1 MVTRRSSAVNVGTGP
16 GLFRTK
22 VWTFGTG
29 SARLWGML
37 TSRLARG
44 LAAAAAL
51 AAVAATVTPAAAAG
65 YHQRAIPAHVFA
77 PYFQTYK
84 PGDPAEQAAASGARY
99 LTMAFLQTPVAG
111 SCEATWDGDP
121 NRPISPAQYGDSIKR
136 LRAMG
141 GDVIASYGG
150 GDASGHGTDIA
161 DSCTDVDKIAANFE
175 QVITTYDITRIDLD
189 VEGPMQKNLAGV
201 DRRNKAI
208 AKVEKWAAANHRL
221 IQFDYTVPTDVI
233 GITQG
238 SRDMLANAK
247 ANGAE
252 IHIVNIMTFDYYDDK
267 PHQMADDTRTAATL
281 LLADLRALHPGTPD
295 AKLWQQVGI
304 IEIFTP
310 RDAVDVT
317 VWSWLHNIGSL
328 SFWALGRDSGSCPGQ
343 HSDACSGVQQADW
356 QYTRTMGAFTHN

>member
-1 MVTRRSSAVNVGTGP
+1 
-16 GLFRTK
+16 
-22 VWTFGTG
+22 
-29 SARLWGML
+29 ML

-51 AAVAATVTPAAAAG
+51 AAVAATVTPGSAAAAG
-65 YHQRAIPAHVFA
+65 QHQRAIPAHVFA

-161 DSCTDVDKIAANFE
+161 DSCTDVDKIAENFE
-175 QVITTYDITRIDLD
+175 KVITTYDITRIDLD

-208 AKVEKWAAANHRL
+208 AKVEKWAAANHRV

-267 PHQMADDTRTAATL
+267 PHQMADDTKTAATL

-304 IEIFTP
+304 IEMVGVDDYGSGGETGPLEIFTP

-317 VWSWLHNIGSL
+317 VWSWLHDIGSL

-356 QYTRTMGAFTHN
+356 QYTRTMGALTHN

>member
-1 MVTRRSSAVNVGTGP
+1 
-16 GLFRTK
+16 
-22 VWTFGTG
+22 
-29 SARLWGML
+29 ML

-44 LAAAAAL
+44 LAAAVAL
-51 AAVAATVTPAAAAG
+51 AAVATTAVPGSAAAAG
-65 YHQRAIPAHVFA
+65 QYHQRSIPEHVFA
-77 PYFQTYK
+77 PYFQTYL

-121 NRPISPAQYGDSIKR
+121 NRPISLAQYGDSIAR

-175 QVITTYDITRIDLD
+175 KVITTYDITRIDLD
-189 VEGPMQKNLAGV
+189 VEGPMPKNLPGV

-208 AKVEKWAAANHRL
+208 AQVEKWAAAHGRTV
-221 IQFDYTVPTDVI
+221 QFDYTVPTDAV
-233 GITQG
+233 GITKETK
-238 SRDMLANAK
+238 DMLANAV
-247 ANGAE
+247 ANGAD

-267 PHQMADDTRTAATL
+267 PHEMAVDTRTAAGEL
-281 LLADLRALHPGTPD
+281 LDELRVLHPGTPD
-295 AKLWQQVGI
+295 RQLWQQVGI
-304 IEIFTP
+304 IEMVGLDDYGSGGETGPLEIFTP

-317 VWSWLHNIGSL
+317 VWSWLHDIGSL
-328 SFWALGRDSGSCPGQ
+328 SFWALGRDSGACPGQ
-343 HSDACSGVQQADW
+343 HSDQCSGVQQAPW

>member
-1 MVTRRSSAVNVGTGP
+1 
-16 GLFRTK
+16 
-22 VWTFGTG
+22 
-29 SARLWGML
+29 ML

-51 AAVAATVTPAAAAG
+51 AAVAATATSGSAFATGQAAAG
-65 YHQRAIPAHVFA
+65 QSHQRPIPAHVFA
-77 PYFQTYK
+77 PYFQTYN

-121 NRPISPAQYGDSIKR
+121 NRPISSAQYGDSIAK
-136 LRAMG
+136 LRAIG

-175 QVITTYDITRIDLD
+175 KVITTYDITRIDLD
-189 VEGPMQKNLAGV
+189 VEGPMQANKPGV

-208 AKVEKWAAANHRL
+208 AQVEKWAAHNGRT

-238 SRDMLANAK
+238 SKDMLANAVS
-247 ANGAE
+247 NGAD

-267 PHQMADDTRTAATL
+267 PHEMAADTKTAANQ

-295 AKLWQQVGI
+295 YKLWQQIGVIEMVGLDDYGSGG
-304 IEIFTP
+304 ETGPLETFTTG
-310 RDAVDVT
+310 DAIDVT
-317 VWSWLHNIGSL
+317 IWSWLHNIGSL
-328 SFWALGRDSGSCPGQ
+328 SFWALGRDNGTCPTQ
-343 HSDACSGVQQADW
+343 HSDKCSGVQQAPW
-356 QYTRTMGAFTHN
+356 QFTRTMGAFTHN